1 MSFQYLLCVF
11 FERIPVP
18 LQGADPVTRIP
29 GASSSVKLDS
39 GGLGF
44 DHDVDSESRPTD
56 SINQTIF
63 TLSELT
69 FMELAQKQAW
79 TRKKTCDVIRV
90 IQSEL
95 FVREDLPADLYYSQ

>member
-1 MSFQYLLCVF
+1 M
-11 FERIPVP
+11 
-18 LQGADPVTRIP
+18 IP
-29 GASSSVKLDS
+29 GARSSVKLHS
-39 GGLGF
+39 KGLGL

-69 FMELAQKQAW
+69 FMELAQKHAW
-79 TRKKTCDVIRV
+79 TRKETCDVIRI

-95 FVREDLPADLYYSQ
+95 FVREDLPADLHAKFDRALSEDMFEVRYQ